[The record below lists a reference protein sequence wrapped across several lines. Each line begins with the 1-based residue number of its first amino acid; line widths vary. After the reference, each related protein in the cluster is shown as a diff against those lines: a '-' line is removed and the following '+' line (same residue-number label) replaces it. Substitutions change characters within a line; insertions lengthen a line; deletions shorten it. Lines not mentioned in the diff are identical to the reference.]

1 LRRFGAVD
9 SLHHVPSPANLSA
22 LNRPELEAL
31 LVELFGEVAALKQ
44 IVAELREEIARLK
57 GLKGRPNI
65 KPSGMD
71 QGTEPPKPR
80 KQGKQ
85 AGRGKVT
92 PRVKVEDEVIRVEI
106 PPGSIFKGHEPFLVQ
121 DLVISAKATCYLR
134 ERWITPD
141 GRTILAPLPQGIEGH
156 FGPELRRFV
165 LVQYHQG
172 QSTMPRL
179 LALLRSV
186 GIAISKRQLVR
197 LLNSNH
203 EGFIAEAL
211 DVLRAGLETSPW
223 VSVDDTGARHAGK
236 NGFCTQIGNEWFT
249 WFRTRS
255 SKSRLNFLDLLRA
268 GHTDYVLND
277 AAYDYMR
284 NQGLPAATIARL
296 KAEPQ
301 TRFVDQAAWMAHLD
315 RLGFSALKVTPDPV
329 RVATEGAL
337 WGSVRAHEFLCDAV
351 ILSDDAGQFNI
362 GRHALCWV
370 HAERLVHKLDT
381 FNDQHRAAQTRVR
394 GLRRLT
400 ALLGISP
407 LRGLIWDFYA
417 DLKAYQLKPG
427 KRRASALRVRF
438 DRIFLRRTGFVTLD
452 RLLARLHANKAELL
466 MVLERPEIPLHT
478 NGSENDIR
486 CHVTRRKISAGTRS
500 ETGRDCRDGFLS
512 LAKTCDKLGIA
523 IWDYLGSRFKVV
535 GAAIIEPLDHYVRA
549 RRRPA

>member
-1 LRRFGAVD
+1 MRRFGAVD
-9 SLHHVPSPANLSA
+9 SLHRVPPPATLSA
-22 LNRPELEAL
+22 LNRAELEAL
-31 LVELFGEVAALKQ
+31 LVELFGEVATLKQ
-44 IVAELREEIARLK
+44 TVAEQREEIARLK

-65 KPSGMD
+65 KPSGME
-71 QGTEPPKPR
+71 QGTTPPQLRKPG
-80 KQGKQ
+80 QQ
-85 AGRGKVT
+85 SGRGKVT

-134 ERWITPD
+134 ERWVTPD
-141 GRTILAPLPQGIEGH
+141 GRTILAPLPQGIAGH

-186 GIAISKRQLVR
+186 GVSISKRQLVR
-197 LLNSNH
+197 LLNENH
-203 EGFIAEAL
+203 EGFVAEAQN
-211 DVLRAGLETSPW
+211 VLRAGLETSPW
-223 VSVDDTGARHAGK
+223 VTVDDTGARHTGK

-277 AAYDYMR
+277 VAYDYMR
-284 NQGLPAATIARL
+284 SQGLPAATIARL
-296 KAEPQ
+296 QAESQ
-301 TRFVDQAAWMAHLD
+301 TRFSDQTAWQGHLN
-315 RLGFSALKVTPDPV
+315 RLGFNALKVTPDPV
-329 RVATEGAL
+329 RVATEAAL
-337 WGSVRAHEFLCDAV
+337 WGSVQAHEFLCDAV

-362 GRHALCWV
+362 GQHALCWV

-394 GLRRLT
+394 GL
-400 ALLGISP
+400 
-407 LRGLIWDFYA
+407 IWDFYA
-417 DLKAYQLKPG
+417 DLKAYQLKPA
-427 KRRASALRVRF
+427 KRRAVALRARF
-438 DRIFLRRTGFVTLD
+438 DRIFLRRTGFVALD

-466 MVLERPEIPLHT
+466 KVLERPEIPLHT

-486 CHVTRRKISAGTRS
+486 CHVTRRKVSAGTRS
-500 ETGRDCRDGFLS
+500 DIGRDCRDAFLS

-523 IWDYLGSRFKVV
+523 IWDYLGSRFKVA
-535 GAAIIEPLDHYVRA
+535 GAAIIQPLDHYVRA
-549 RRRPA
+549 RFRPA

>member
-1 LRRFGAVD
+1 MGSLR
-9 SLHHVPSPANLSA
+9 HVPPSANLSA
-22 LNRPELEAL
+22 LNRAELEAL
-31 LVELFGEVAALKQ
+31 LAELFGEMASLKLT
-44 IVAELREEIARLK
+44 VAELREENARLK
-57 GLKGRPNI
+57 GLKGRPHI
-65 KPSGMD
+65 KPSGMEK
-71 QGTEPPKPR
+71 GTAPLTPQ
-80 KQGKQ
+80 KQEKRP
-85 AGRGKVT
+85 GRGKVT
-92 PRVKVEDEVIRVEI
+92 PRVKVEEKVIRIEV
-106 PPGSIFKGHEPFLVQ
+106 PPGAVFKGHEAFLVQ
-121 DLVISAKATCYLR
+121 DLVISATATCYLR

-141 GRTILAPLPQGIEGH
+141 GQTILAPLPQGIEGH

-186 GIAISKRQLVR
+186 GVSISKRQLVR
-197 LLNSNH
+197 LLNENH
-203 EGFIAEAL
+203 DAFIAEAH
-211 DVLRAGLETSPW
+211 DVLRAGLETSSW

-277 AAYDYMR
+277 AAYAYMR
-284 NQGLPAATIARL
+284 DHGLPAASIAL
-296 KAEPQ
+296 LAACPQ
-301 TRFVDQAAWMAHLD
+301 TRFADQATWMALLD
-315 RLGFSALKVTPDPV
+315 RLGFTALAVTPDPV
-329 RVATEGAL
+329 RVATEAAL
-337 WGSVRAHEFLCDAV
+337 WGSVQAHEFLCDAV

-394 GLRRLT
+394 GL
-400 ALLGISP
+400 
-407 LRGLIWDFYA
+407 IWDFYA

-427 KRRASALRVRF
+427 KRRARALRTRF
-438 DRIFLRRTGFVTLD
+438 DSIFLGRTGFVTLD

-500 ETGRDCRDGFLS
+500 EIGRDCRDAFLS

-535 GAAIIEPLDHYVRA
+535 GAAIIQPLDLYVRA
-549 RRRPA
+549 RLRPA